1 MTGRG
6 WGTTGVTAEP
16 LLAVEGLS
24 KAFPGVQALR
34 GVDFDVR
41 PGEVHALI
49 GENGAGKSTLIKIL
63 AGAHRRDAG
72 RVLLRGREVDLR
84 DPHEALAEG
93 ISVIYQEFN
102 LVPTL
107 SVAQNI
113 FLGREPG
120 RGGWMD
126 HGAILRQAG
135 AMLADLGVKIDPR
148 ALVRTLGVAERQ
160 MVEITKALSRSAQVL
175 IMDEPTAPLTN
186 REIEILFG
194 VIRRLKAQGIGI
206 IYISHRLEE
215 VFAVADRV
223 TVLRDGARIL
233 TEPVTSMDIERLV
246 FAMVGRHLEEEAAA
260 PAAGGGGV
268 VLEADGLTDGQRIL
282 GVSLRVHAGEVV
294 GLAGLVGS
302 GRSELAHLLFGATR
316 GAAGSVRLDG
326 REIGRLRVGGRI
338 AAGIGMVP
346 EDRKLQGLILQLTV
360 RDNATLATLG
370 RYSRWGLL
378 RRGVQEQGVVRL
390 IEELR
395 IHTRGPG
402 HPVRSLSG
410 GNQQKVI
417 LARWLDAG
425 ARALIL
431 DEPTRGV
438 DVGAKAEI
446 YGLIRRLQGAGTAIL
461 LISSDLPEV
470 LRLSDRILVMREGRI
485 VGELLRGAAS
495 QEAVLRLMMGAGN
508 GGPREANAG
517 DGSPVHLKEEGT

>member
-1 MTGRG
+1 M
-6 WGTTGVTAEP
+6 AEP

-93 ISVIYQEFN
+93 LSVIYQEFN

-120 RGGWMD
+120 RGGWID
-126 HGAILRQAG
+126 RGAIVRQAV
-135 AMLADLGVKIDPR
+135 AMLADLGVRIDPR
-148 ALVRTLGVAERQ
+148 VLVRTLGVAERQ
-160 MVEITKALSRSAQVL
+160 MVEITKALSSRSAQVL

-233 TEPVTSMDIERLV
+233 TEPVTSMDIGRLV

-260 PAAGGGGV
+260 PAAGAGGV
-268 VLEADGLTDGQRIL
+268 VLEADGLTDGQRIRA
-282 GVSLRVHAGEVV
+282 VSLRVHAGEVV

-316 GAAGSVRLDG
+316 ATAGSVRLDG
-326 REIGRLRVGGRI
+326 RDVGRLGVGGRI

-378 RRGVQEQGVVRL
+378 RRGVQERGVVHL

-395 IHTRGPG
+395 IHTRGPR

-446 YGLIRRLQGAGTAIL
+446 YALIRRLQGAGAAIL

-470 LRLSDRILVMREGRI
+470 LR
-485 VGELLRGAAS
+485 
-495 QEAVLRLMMGAGN
+495 
-508 GGPREANAG
+508 
-517 DGSPVHLKEEGT
+517 